1 MSPEEQLAWPKR
13 RISDLRDAEGH
24 APAGGA
30 LASKKRSPLAVEQEM
45 GHGAPAAE
53 TAVRGDDQ
61 RRPTEVVRQY
71 VPEEPRWTTRV
82 IRSTAEFERAHDAW
96 SALLAES
103 VDANVFMSHEWLFAW
118 WTAYQPDAEL
128 AIVVAE
134 DRGRVRG
141 IAPLMIQT
149 VARGGIRARWLRFI
163 GDGTGET
170 DHINLLTPVTDRAR
184 VLQALLR
191 EIEAIDWDIAEF
203 NQLPETS
210 ANTEDLLRWIESRGL
225 QCTVSSSPCPI
236 RRLPANHEALLS
248 SLPSRLRTSLRSSTR
263 KLREAHSLEFGRHQ
277 RIEELDSALRTF
289 FENHESRWQGKG
301 KPGAF
306 SNPRRQRF
314 YERLTPRLLERGWL
328 RFFFLKLD
336 GRAVAQQYCFSLDG
350 TVMLLQEG
358 FDFSRAQ
365 DNVGNVLR
373 SLVFEHLIQ
382 SGAVCY
388 DFLAGSS
395 RHKQSW
401 SDGTVNDLKIRC
413 ARRSLRGW
421 LFFSVPLLIDRVKDR
436 LRPWRDRLFAKQA
449 KSGS

>member
-1 MSPEEQLAWPKR
+1 MNPEEQLAWPKQ
-13 RISDLRDAEGH
+13 RISDLRDAESH

-30 LASKKRSPLAVEQEM
+30 RTSKKRSPGAVEPQT
-45 GHGAPAAE
+45 GHGAPAEE
-53 TAVRGDDQ
+53 TAVRSDHQ
-61 RRPTEVVRQY
+61 RRTTQVLTQY
-71 VPEEPRWTTRV
+71 VPQEPRWATRV
-82 IRSTAEFERAHDAW
+82 IRTTADFADTREAW
-96 SALLAES
+96 SALLAEA

-128 AIVVAE
+128 AIVVVE
-134 DRGRVRG
+134 DGGRVRG

-170 DHINLLTPVTDRAR
+170 DHINLLTPVSGRAQ

-191 EIEAIDWDIAEF
+191 AIAAIDWDVAEF
-203 NQLPETS
+203 NQLPEAS
-210 ANTEDLLRWIESRGL
+210 ANTQDLLRWIEGSGL

-236 RRLPANHEALLS
+236 RRLPASHEALLS

-263 KLREAHSLEFGRHQ
+263 KLREGHSLEFGRHQ
-277 RIEELDSALRTF
+277 DPEELDGALRTF

-314 YERLTPRLLERGWL
+314 YEQLTPRLLERGWL

-336 GRAVAQQYCFSLDG
+336 GRPVAQQYCFALDG

-401 SDGTVNDLKIRC
+401 SDGTVNDLQIRC
-413 ARRSLRGW
+413 ARGSLRGW
-421 LFFSVPLLIDRVKDR
+421 LFFSVPLLIDRFKDR
-436 LRPWRDRLFAKQA
+436 LRPWRDRLFASRA
-449 KSGS
+449 KSVG

>member
-1 MSPEEQLAWPKR
+1 
-13 RISDLRDAEGH
+13 
-24 APAGGA
+24 
-30 LASKKRSPLAVEQEM
+30 M
-45 GHGAPAAE
+45 GHGASAAE
-53 TAVRGDDQ
+53 AAVRSDQQ
-61 RRPTEVVRQY
+61 RRTTQVLTQY
-71 VPEEPRWTTRV
+71 VPQEVRWTTRV
-82 IRSTAEFERAHDAW
+82 IRSTAEFEDAREAW

-128 AIVVAE
+128 AIVVVE
-134 DRGRVRG
+134 YGGRVRG
-141 IAPLMIQT
+141 IAPMMIQT
-149 VARGGIRARWLRFI
+149 VARGGVRARWLRFI

-170 DHINLLTPVTDRAR
+170 DHINLLAPATGRAQ

-191 EIEAIDWDIAEF
+191 EVAAMDWDVAEF
-203 NQLPETS
+203 NQLPEAS
-210 ANTEDLLRWIESRGL
+210 ANTEDLLRWIDGSGL
-225 QCTVSSSPCPI
+225 KCTVSSSPCPI
-236 RRLPANHEALLS
+236 RLLPGSHEALLS

-277 RIEELDSALRTF
+277 DAEELDSALRTF

-314 YERLTPRLLERGWL
+314 YEQLTPRLLERGWL

-336 GRAVAQQYCFSLDG
+336 GRPVAQQYCFALDG

-373 SLVFEHLIQ
+373 SMVFEHLIQ

-401 SDGTVNDLKIRC
+401 SDGTVDDLQIRC

-421 LFFSVPLLIDRVKDR
+421 LFFSVPLLIDRFKDR
-436 LRPWRDRLFAKQA
+436 LRPWRDRLFANRA
-449 KSGS
+449 KSVG